1 MIKKRSR
8 DAEGAG
14 GLGGPGGQGGPDLV
28 RELGSLRDSVGPE
41 CGKEK
46 IQQIRKVGREG
57 PKVQLVREGMVS

>member
-14 GLGGPGGQGGPDLV
+14 GLGGQGGQGGQGGPDLV
-28 RELGSLRDSVGPE
+28 RELGSLRESVGPE

-46 IQQIRKVGREG
+46 IKRSERSGEI
-57 PKVQLVREGMVS
+57 